1 MCHARSAPRSRLE
14 GGVEDLNDR
23 PSDGIP
29 RALSDDTMTRHL
41 FLMLIVGVLLSG
53 CMRTAAQVQVHPF
66 DDDLFE
72 RYEVVTGISARQS
85 VLTGFLLGSA
95 HAELAVVN
103 LDETQGRS
111 LRVYAFADGAWVLNL
126 EATLRPDV
134 LFVDVARIGGRDR
147 LISYEPGRLN
157 WFDPESETER
167 SLVMVT
173 SNFNPP
179 RSGGVPHVDVTR
191 DVNDD
196 NRDDL
201 VVPDVDGFWVFVQ
214 INDGGFAD
222 PVKIGPPTQ
231 MSRILGAD
239 GYRYDPW
246 SQSRVHEMD
255 YAQDGRDDLVF
266 WNEDHFEVHTQDER
280 GRFATVAKT
289 FSTDVAFDFDDPSSL
304 STGDMR
310 GKLMHSLADLNDDGV
325 ADLMVYSL
333 EGTRDS
339 RKRSSYGVYFGAP
352 TPDGGTAFAADVG
365 AVFQS
370 EDSIQF
376 AIDRHDFDRDGH
388 VDLMFTSIE
397 RRFLGNSLWKRLK
410 GLMGDDVWLRLEF
423 YRSEDGLHP
432 DTPDAT
438 RRIALD
444 GVPSPSEPGW
454 VPLGI
459 VLRGGTHERRNTQES
474 YPRAFNNTL
483 LVGDVTGDGRLDLLV
498 GDHPR
503 ILDVFVGVPG
513 QGLFAQEPHNVE
525 IAITNDEEYTWLV
538 DLNQDGKQDILMH
551 HPFTLRDGHGAP
563 TEQPGTEPHRV
574 TMLIA
579 R

>member
-1 MCHARSAPRSRLE
+1 MTVRRMAFRVRCQTAA
-14 GGVEDLNDR
+14 
-23 PSDGIP
+23 
-29 RALSDDTMTRHL
+29 MTRRL
-41 FLMLIVGVLLSG
+41 CFTLVVGVLLSG
-53 CMRTAAQVQVHPF
+53 CMRTAAQVQF
-66 DDDLFE
+66 NDDLFQLH
-72 RYEVVTGISARQS
+72 EVVTGVATRQS
-85 VLTGFLLGSA
+85 VLTGFLLGGA
-95 HAELAVVN
+95 RAELAVVN
-103 LDETQGRS
+103 IDENDDRH
-111 LRVYAFADGAWVLNL
+111 LRIYAFRDGAWVPDL

-134 LFVDVARIGGRDR
+134 LFVDVAKIGGRDR
-147 LISYEPGRLN
+147 LVTYEPGRLN
-157 WFDPESETER
+157 WFDPESSTER

-173 SNFNPP
+173 SNFSPP
-179 RSGGVPHVDVTR
+179 RSGEIPHVDVTR

-196 NRDDL
+196 DRDDL

-214 INDGGFAD
+214 ISDGEFAD

-231 MSRILGAD
+231 INRILGAD

-255 YAQDGRDDLVF
+255 YDQDGRVDLVF
-266 WNEDHFEVHTQDER
+266 WNEGHFEVHTQDER
-280 GRFATVAKT
+280 GLFAAVATT
-289 FSTDVAFDFDDPSSL
+289 FTTDVAFDFDDHSSL
-304 STGDMR
+304 STGDMQ
-310 GKLMHSLADLNDDGV
+310 GKLLHSLADLNDDGV
-325 ADLMVYSL
+325 ADLVAYSL
-333 EGTRDS
+333 EGTRNS
-339 RKRSSYGVYFGAP
+339 QKRSGYEVHFGAP
-352 TPDGGTAFAADVG
+352 TPDGGTMFAPDVG

-370 EDSIQF
+370 EDSIQLGM
-376 AIDRHDFDRDGH
+376 DRHDFDRDGY

-397 RRFLGNSLWKRLK
+397 RRFLGSSLWKRLK
-410 GLMGDDVWLRLEF
+410 GFMGDDVWLRLEF
-423 YRSEDGLHP
+423 YRSDGGLHP

-444 GVPSPSEPGW
+444 GVPSLREPGW

-459 VLRGGTHERRNTQES
+459 VLRGGTHESRNTQES

-483 LVGDVTGDGRLDLLV
+483 LIGDVTGDGRSDLLI

-503 ILDVFVGVPG
+503 IMKVFVGVLGPD
-513 QGLFAQEPHNVE
+513 LFAQEPHEVHV
-525 IAITNDEEYTWLV
+525 ALANDEEYIWLV

-563 TEQPGTEPHRV
+563 TEQPGTEAHRV